1 MGDPVRR
8 EEMEGQGKNLGVC
21 WKSVH
26 LLEHKAGSSN
36 KNLVAVPFESCHS
49 STGREGTQ
57 LKGLATVFTFIFLS
71 FFKAFQH

>member
-26 LLEHKAGSSN
+26 LLEHKADNSN
-36 KNLVAVPFESCHS
+36 KNLMAVPFESCHS
-49 STGREGTQ
+49 STGRTEGP
-57 LKGLATVFTFIFLS
+57 GYSFHFHFSVIF
-71 FFKAFQH
+71 